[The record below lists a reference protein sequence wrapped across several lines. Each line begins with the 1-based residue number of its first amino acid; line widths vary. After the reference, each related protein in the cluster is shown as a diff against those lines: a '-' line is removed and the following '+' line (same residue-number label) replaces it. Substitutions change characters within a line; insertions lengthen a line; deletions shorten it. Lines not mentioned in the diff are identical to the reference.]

1 MNDDSLRASLHAARH
16 VFIRGKHE
24 STTPYHCN
32 RCRCCCRC
40 VVHRFAG
47 CASSRC
53 ICESG
58 VVDSCER
65 RERTL
70 VVRTWFKRRIDHCVP
85 CAWIQAARFLAGLL
99 GSASTGINGSLFPEH
114 HREGTRRMRA
124 RGELVLERAQ
134 HQHVRCGDE
143 HVQPALH
150 GSKRLSSR
158 AVRWQ
163 AAGWIGAHARTQLP
177 QLPDVSG
184 RFVRSARYVD
194 VLAGQPGIPSDN
206 TSSSSIPTTATSSR
220 TRGMVAIGEW
230 RRSR

>member
-1 MNDDSLRASLHAARH
+1 MRHA
-16 VFIRGKHE
+16 FIRGIHA

-32 RCRCCCRC
+32 RRRCCCRC
-40 VVHRFAG
+40 VVYRFASCTNG
-47 CASSRC
+47 RPRWRCANALH
-53 ICESG
+53 
-58 VVDSCER
+58 
-65 RERTL
+65 REQRTL
-70 VVRTWFKRRIDHCVP
+70 LVRTWFEGRTDHRVP
-85 CAWIQAARFLAGLL
+85 GSRIQAARFLAGLL